1 MNRGSFEVCFGWI
14 PPGAGIARTV
24 LPLPKPAGSLPPR
37 PSVKALERPEF
48 RALFLEQ
55 RDPLFRFLLRLTR
68 NASDA
73 EDLLQE
79 TFLTV
84 WKKRELFEGRGS
96 AAGFLRSTAYRL
108 FLNHNE
114 LVTRRAALAPPES
127 GEHGEDGASEP
138 ERAETIGFLVQ
149 RVQAALDEL
158 PEPTRTA
165 FVLFRYEG
173 LSCAEVA
180 ETQGAPLKT
189 VETRIARATQCLA
202 EKLRAYRHHAA
213 NL

>member
-1 MNRGSFEVCFGWI
+1 M
-14 PPGAGIARTV
+14 
-24 LPLPKPAGSLPPR
+24 
-37 PSVKALERPEF
+37 KALERPEF

-55 RDPLFRFLLRLTR
+55 RDSLFRFLMRLTR

-84 WKKRELFEGRGS
+84 WRKRELFEGRGS
-96 AAGFLRSTAYRL
+96 AAGFLRRTAYRL
-108 FLNHNE
+108 FLNHSE
-114 LVTRRAALAPPES
+114 LVTRRAGLAPPER
-127 GEHGEDGASEP
+127 GELDADAAHPDS

-149 RVQAALDEL
+149 RVRTALDEL

-173 LSCAEVA
+173 LTCAEVA

-189 VETRIARATQCLA
+189 VETRIARATQLLA
-202 EKLRAYRHHAA
+202 EKLRPYRHHAA

>member
-1 MNRGSFEVCFGWI
+1 M
-14 PPGAGIARTV
+14 
-24 LPLPKPAGSLPPR
+24 
-37 PSVKALERPEF
+37 KALGRPEF

-84 WKKRELFEGRGS
+84 WKKRALFEGRGS
-96 AAGFLRSTAYRL
+96 AAGFLRRTAYRL
-108 FLNHNE
+108 FLNQNQ
-114 LVTRRAALAPPES
+114 VAARRAALAPFQN
-127 GEHGEDGASEP
+127 GEHDASPSNGGDDGFAPE
-138 ERAETIGFLVQ
+138 ERAETIGFLVAQ
-149 RVQAALDEL
+149 VRAALDEL
-158 PEPTRTA
+158 PEPARAA

-173 LSCAEVA
+173 FSCAEVA
-180 ETQGAPLKT
+180 ELQGAPQKT
-189 VETRIARATQCLA
+189 VETRIARATRHIAQR
-202 EKLRAYRHHAA
+202 LRPYSGHAA

>member
-1 MNRGSFEVCFGWI
+1 VN
-14 PPGAGIARTV
+14 
-24 LPLPKPAGSLPPR
+24 
-37 PSVKALERPEF
+37 ALERPEF

-55 RDPLFRFLLRLTR
+55 REPLFRFLMRLTR

-84 WKKRELFEGRGS
+84 WRKRELFEGRGS
-96 AAGFLRSTAYRL
+96 AAGFLRRTAYRL
-108 FLNHNE
+108 FLNHVE
-114 LVTRRAALAPPES
+114 LVTRRAALAPPVN
-127 GEHGEDGASEP
+127 GAPAAEDATSDP
-138 ERAETIGFLVQ
+138 ERAETIGFLVH

-173 LSCAEVA
+173 LTCAEVA

-189 VETRIARATQCLA
+189 VETRIARATQLLA

-213 NL
+213 SL